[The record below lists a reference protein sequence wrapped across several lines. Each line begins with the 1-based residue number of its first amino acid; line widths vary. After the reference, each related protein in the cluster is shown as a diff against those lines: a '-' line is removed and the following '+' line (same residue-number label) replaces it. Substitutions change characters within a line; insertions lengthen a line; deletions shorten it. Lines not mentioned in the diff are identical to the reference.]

1 MPGLQLYPV
10 NKLLNIMSY
19 VINLNDHQNIV
30 IENFKITFFSYGVG
44 PFIPINRNKHYVLKL
59 NKKSV
64 TTCNIEML
72 YEYLKNNETAA
83 RALFNAVSYSNDLN
97 TVKNVTRSQFYN
109 SFNDN
114 IQAFIEFFKNSTSGT
129 RQQIIFDHICFDHD
143 AKMHGIISLST
154 YVGNNTYCLA
164 RCNNCDNAIC
174 KYCYAA
180 SLTNQR
186 YFLKMK
192 LIRIMAIFTNIEL
205 SKSDI
210 PVIDNT
216 IYPFF
221 RFESF
226 GDLNNKLQF
235 QNYNLFAAVNSN
247 VNFTIWTKN
256 PGIIQQCINNG
267 LQLSNNLVCGLS
279 SLYLN
284 TPEIDKA
291 QKYSFI
297 RFLFTVY
304 DDKYIEKNN
313 VIINCGAKHCVSCGI
328 CYKYLH
334 EYKNGL
340 YIINERKK

>member
-1 MPGLQLYPV
+1 
-10 NKLLNIMSY
+10 MSY

-30 IENFKITFFSYGVG
+30 IENFRITFFSYGVG
-44 PFIPINRNKHYVLKL
+44 PFIPIVRNKDYVLKL

-64 TTCNIEML
+64 STCNIEML

-83 RALFNAVSYSNDLN
+83 RALFNVVSYSNDLN

-129 RQQIIFDHICFDHD
+129 RQQIILDHICFNHD
-143 AKMHGIISLST
+143 AKMQSVISLST
-154 YVGNNTYCLA
+154 YVGNNTFCLA
-164 RCNNCDNAIC
+164 RCNHCDNAIC

-180 SLTNQR
+180 NLTNQR
-186 YFLKMK
+186 YHLKMK
-192 LIRIMAIFTNIEL
+192 LIRIMSILTSIEL
-205 SKSDI
+205 QACDI
-210 PVIDNT
+210 PVIIDNEFK
-216 IYPFF
+216 YF

-226 GDLNNKLQF
+226 GDIENTLQF
-235 QNYNLFAAVNSN
+235 KNYNLIAAVNSG

-256 PGIIQQCINNG
+256 PGIIQAAINAG
-267 LQLSNNLVCGLS
+267 LQLANNLVIGLS

-284 TPEIDKA
+284 TPELNKA
-291 QKYSFI
+291 RKYSFI

-304 DDKYIEKNN
+304 DDEFIKDNN
-313 VIINCGAKHCVSCGI
+313 IVINCGAKHCVSCGI

-334 EYKNGL
+334 EFKHGL
-340 YIINERKK
+340 QLINERKK